1 MSVKQKLYSV
11 LTIAICMIPIDC
23 GKDMNKEK
31 SNNEF
36 DKISEEYIAGY
47 FAWRPLEASAL
58 GLHDYDGKAPD
69 YSEKSILNEIS
80 RIKSTLD
87 RLKALDTSKLE
98 ETDKYDYEILRSHLL
113 YELFRFETREM
124 FKRSPMIYARAIDVN
139 VYLKRNYAPLEERVR
154 SVISIL
160 KQVPNIFNEASKNL
174 ADSIPRTFIETA
186 IEIARGNARFL
197 EGDVV
202 KAVSGVRDA
211 ALLDSFNEA
220 KQTAVTA
227 YRDFT
232 KFLEKEKLPKA
243 NDDYAMGTENYKKM
257 LLYEEMITLP
267 PEKILAIGMDFL
279 HKEQKQF
286 EETAHIINPNKSG
299 KEVFDDIQNEHP
311 TEQSL
316 IPDTKKNLEAIRQFL
331 VDKKIISLPTDVRV
345 TVEETPEY
353 DRALGFAMMDTP
365 GPFEM
370 KATEA
375 YYYVTPPDANWTP
388 KQKDEWLTSF
398 NYYTTDIVSIH
409 EAYPGHYLQ
418 FIHLNSSKAT
428 NLEKIFG
435 SYAFTEGWAHYT
447 EQMMLEEGFGA
458 DKDSITAAKYKLA
471 QLSESLLRTSRL
483 CVSVKMHCQG
493 MTIDEAAKFFMEN
506 CYYEEKPAQSE
517 AKRGTY
523 DAGYLF
529 YALGKLMILK
539 LREDYKKQEGTNYSL
554 KKFND
559 TMLQYGM
566 PPVPLLRKKILKDEK
581 IWGEIV

>member
-1 MSVKQKLYSV
+1 MDS
-11 LTIAICMIPIDC
+11 
-23 GKDMNKEK
+23 
-31 SNNEF
+31 EF
-36 DKISEEYIAGY
+36 TKISQEYITGY
-47 FAWRPLEASAL
+47 LQWRPMEASAL

-69 YSEKSILNEIS
+69 YSEKSIVNEIARLELTLGKLDGLNTSKLNEI
-80 RIKSTLD
+80 
-87 RLKALDTSKLE
+87 
-98 ETDKYDYEILRSHLL
+98 DKYDYEILRSHIMF
-113 YELFRFETREM
+113 ELFLFKTRKI
-124 FKRSPMIYARAIDVN
+124 FAINPMVYARAVDVN
-139 VYLKRNYAPLEERVR
+139 VYLKRNYAPLEERVM
-154 SVISIL
+154 SAVSIL
-160 KQVPNIFNEASKNL
+160 KQVPDILNDAQKNL
-174 ADSIPRTFIETA
+174 INSIPRTFIETS
-186 IEIARGNARFL
+186 IEIAKGNAQFL

-202 KAVSGVRDA
+202 KAVSGVKDA
-211 ALLDSFNEA
+211 ALLNSFNEA

-257 LLYEEMITLP
+257 LLYEEMITLA
-267 PEKILAIGMDFL
+267 PERILEIGMDFL
-279 HKEQKQF
+279 HKEKAEF
-286 EETAHIINPNKSG
+286 ERTAHIINPNKSG

-331 VDKKIISLPTDVRV
+331 IDRKIILIPTDVRV
-345 TVEETPEY
+345 SVEETPEY

-365 GPFEM
+365 GPFEL

-375 YYYVTPPDANWTP
+375 YYYVTPPDPNWTE

-398 NYYTTDIVSIH
+398 NYYTTDVVSIH

-418 FIHLNSSKAT
+418 FIHLNTSPAT
-428 NLEKIFG
+428 KLEKIFG
-435 SYAFTEGWAHYT
+435 SYAFTEGWAHYA

-458 DKDSITAAKYKLA
+458 EKDSVTAAKYKLA

-493 MTIDEAAKFFMEN
+493 MSVDEATRFFMEN

-529 YALGKLMILK
+529 YTLGKLMILK
-539 LREDYKKQEGTNYSL
+539 LREDYKKQEGANYSL
-554 KKFND
+554 QKFND

-566 PPVPLLRKKILKDEK
+566 PPVPLLRKKILRDEGLWK
-581 IWGEIV
+581 EVL